1 MSDTPQT
8 TLYCANHPGRE
19 TSLRCNK
26 CGKPICVQC
35 AVLTPIGYRCK
46 ECVRGQQRVYETA
59 TWIDYPVAIAIGIV
73 LAYIGSVIA
82 SFLSFFTIFVA
93 PIAGVVIAE
102 AIRMATRRR
111 RSRRLYLAAAGAV
124 ILGSLPRIVIPV
136 LGLLLS
142 GLPEGFS
149 LGLLLP
155 LAWQVLYV
163 FLVVPSF
170 YYRLSG
176 IQL

>member
-1 MSDTPQT
+1 MSDTQPT

-46 ECVRGQQRVYETA
+46 ECVRGQQKVFETA
-59 TWIDYPVAIAIGIV
+59 TWIDFPVAIIIAII
-73 LAYIGSVIA
+73 LAYIGSVVA

-93 PIAGVVIAE
+93 PIAGVIIAE

-111 RSRRLYLAAAGAV
+111 RSKRLYWAATAGV
-124 ILGSLPRIVIPV
+124 ILGSLPRILIPV
-136 LGLLLS
+136 LALLL
-142 GLPEGFS
+142 GGAS
-149 LGLLLP
+149 LGALLP
-155 LAWQVLYV
+155 LVWQVLYV

>member
-1 MSDTPQT
+1 MSDTPPT

-46 ECVRGQQRVYETA
+46 ECVRGQQKVFETA
-59 TWIDYPVAIAIGIV
+59 TWIDFPVAIVIAIV
-73 LAYIGSVIA
+73 LAYIGSVVA

-93 PIAGVVIAE
+93 PIAGVIIAE
-102 AIRMATRRR
+102 AIRFATHRR
-111 RSRRLYLAAAGAV
+111 RSQRLYWAATAGV
-124 ILGSLPRIVIPV
+124 ILGSLPRILIPV
-136 LGLLLS
+136 LALLL
-142 GLPEGFS
+142 GGTS
-149 LGLLLP
+149 LGALLP

>member
-8 TLYCANHPGRE
+8 TLHCANHPDRE

-46 ECVRGQQRVYETA
+46 ECVRGQQRVFETA
-59 TWIDYPVAIAIGIV
+59 TWVDYPAAIIIAII

-111 RSRRLYLAAAGAV
+111 RSQRLYWAATAGV
-124 ILGSLPRIVIPV
+124 IVGSLPRILIPV
-136 LGLLLS
+136 AVLLLG
-142 GLPEGFS
+142 GLPGGLS
-149 LGLLLP
+149 LGALLP
-155 LAWQVLYV
+155 LIWQVLYI